1 MYVDKLREI
10 EERMVWLRGQM
21 SEMEPSDQEYA
32 LLYCELEKWEQSYP
46 EFIVAE
52 SPTQKEFERFD
63 GEISISLN
71 RKVNEITEQAE
82 LIDYLAG
89 VEQSVLLQLLPKGI
103 EVELH
108 YEYGRLR
115 YACTA
120 EDSEKGE
127 DVSAILA
134 ASPDVPR
141 YISFDGSMTV
151 RGILFY
157 TSSFRELYP
166 GIDLLCDSADR
177 EIQRN
182 RRMMVF
188 RSSCSLLADMPFLEK
203 LGFRVPY
210 YRLFNQDTAEHM
222 AKECTAILS
231 YSSGYELEGVLLS
244 TEGEEVL
251 YRAKAMTKSRL
262 DGKTV
267 VITGVL
273 SKRRYDF
280 RKDIEALGG
289 TLAGTVTN
297 TVDFLLMGNNGM
309 GTTKYQKAIKLGVP
323 IITEEQFKDRY
334 DVK

>member
-1 MYVDKLREI
+1 MYVDKLRDI
-10 EERMVWLRGQM
+10 EERMVWLRGQL

-32 LLYCELEKWEQSYP
+32 VLYCELEKWERSYP
-46 EFIVAE
+46 EFIVDE
-52 SPTQKEFERFD
+52 SPTQKEFERFN
-63 GEISISLN
+63 GEISIPVN
-71 RKVNEITEQAE
+71 RKVNEIAEQAE

-89 VEQSVLLQLLPKGI
+89 LEQSVLLQLLPKGI

-120 EDSEKGE
+120 DDSASGK

-134 ASPDVPR
+134 SSPDVPR
-141 YISFDGSMTV
+141 YISYDKPLMV
-151 RGILFY
+151 RGRLFY
-157 TSSFRELYP
+157 TLSFQEFNP
-166 GIDLLCDSADR
+166 EIDLLCDSADK

-182 RRMMVF
+182 RRVMVF
-188 RSSCSLLADMPFLEK
+188 RSSSLLADADLPFLEK
-203 LGFRVPY
+203 LGFLVPY
-210 YRLFNQDTAEHM
+210 YRVFNQDSAEYM
-222 AKECTAILS
+222 ADECAAMIT
-231 YSSGYELEGVLLS
+231 YSTGYELKGVLLS
-244 TEGEEVL
+244 TREEDVL
-251 YRAKAMTKSRL
+251 YRPAITKSRL

-289 TLAGTVTN
+289 TLAGTVTK
-297 TVDFLLMGNNGM
+297 TVDFLLMGNNGT

>member
-1 MYVDKLREI
+1 MYVDKLRGI
-10 EERMVWLRGQM
+10 EERMVWLRGQL

-32 LLYCELEKWEQSYP
+32 VLYCELEKWERSYP
-46 EFIVAE
+46 EFIVDE

-63 GEISISLN
+63 GEISILLN
-71 RKVNEITEQAE
+71 RKVNEIAEQAE

-89 VEQSVLLQLLPKGI
+89 VEQSVSLQLLPKGI

-108 YEYGRLR
+108 YEHGRLR
-115 YACTA
+115 YSCIAD
-120 EDSEKGE
+120 DSASGK

-134 ASPDVPR
+134 SSQDVPR
-141 YISFDGSMTV
+141 YISYDEPLTV
-151 RGILFY
+151 RGSLFY
-157 TSSFRELYP
+157 TSSFQELNP
-166 GIDLLCDSADR
+166 EIDLLCDRADR

-188 RSSCSLLADMPFLEK
+188 RSSSLLADLPFLAK
-203 LGFRVPY
+203 LGFLVPY
-210 YRLFNQDTAEHM
+210 YRVFNQDSAECM
-222 AKECTAILS
+222 ADECEAMLT
-231 YSSGYELEGVLLS
+231 YSTGYELKGVLLS
-244 TEGEEVL
+244 TGEEEVF
-251 YRAKAMTKSRL
+251 YRPAITKSRL

-289 TLAGTVTN
+289 TLAGTVTK
-297 TVDFLLMGNNGM
+297 TVDFLLMGTNGT
-309 GTTKYQKAIKLGVP
+309 GTTKYQKAMKLGIP
-323 IITEEQFKDRY
+323 IMTEEQFKDRY